1 MTPPNLHTIIRPE
14 ARDRFTGLIT
24 RGMTPDRVQ
33 GILNGA
39 FSGMLSAQFELFDLM
54 EDTWPRLKKN
64 LNEIKRAVVQA
75 EWRAESTAR
84 PQSPPSALA
93 ERKRDFLA
101 DALNAFHPSL
111 EDDENGFEAM
121 IYDLCDAV
129 GKGISV
135 QEIHWEARGPAVMP
149 RAARW
154 IPSHCYGYPPEGTA
168 LQLCPEGPLAP
179 FRPFPPDKFIVA
191 FFKTRTGH
199 PIGGATLRSLATM
212 WIGANFSYDWALNLA
227 QLFGLP
233 FRWVEYD
240 PAQKG
245 LLNSICSMLEKMG
258 SAGWGAFPAGTK
270 LELHEA
276 VQTAGNSPQAYLMSI
291 ADTACDIL
299 LLGQTLTTDSGHGGG
314 SLALGQ
320 VHEKIREDVLRYI
333 GHWAATALNYSF
345 VPALMRLNFGDNTDD
360 PYLICDLVE
369 VRDAKAMAER
379 DVLLLGRLGLAAPK
393 KWFYERH
400 GVPMPGPHDDVF
412 TASAPGSARDPR
424 AAAGDS
430 PDASA

>member
-1 MTPPNLHTIIRPE
+1 MHPPSPHLLTVVRPE
-14 ARDRFTGLIT
+14 ARDRFAGLLR
-24 RGMTPDRVQ
+24 RGITPDGVRS
-33 GILNGA
+33 ILDGA
-39 FSGMLSAQFELFDLM
+39 FAGTLIAQFELFDLM

-75 EWRAESTAR
+75 EWRAEAAAR
-84 PQSPPSALA
+84 PQSPPTALA

-101 DALNAFHPSL
+101 DAIAAFRPSV

-121 IYDLCDAV
+121 VYDLCDAV

-135 QEIHWEARGPAVMP
+135 QEILWEMRNGAVMP
-149 RAARW
+149 RATRW
-154 IPSHCYGYPPEGTA
+154 IPSTCFGYPLQGTA
-168 LQLCPEGPLAP
+168 LQVRPDGLSGEYQ
-179 FRPFPPDKFIVA
+179 PFPPDKFIVS

-199 PIGGATLRSLATM
+199 PVGTAMLRSLATM
-212 WIGANFSYDWALNLA
+212 WVGANFSYEWALNLA

-245 LLNSICSMLEKMG
+245 LLAQIGDMLANMG

-270 LELHEA
+270 LQLHEA
-276 VQTAGNSPQAYLMSI
+276 TQAAGASPQAYLMSL

-314 SLALGQ
+314 SRALGQ
-320 VHEKIREDVLRYI
+320 VHEKVREDVLRYI

-345 VPALMRLNFGDNTDD
+345 VPALMRLNFGDNVDD
-360 PYLICDLVE
+360 PYLVCDLVE

-379 DVLLLGRLGLAAPK
+379 DAILLGQLGLAAPK

-400 GVPMPGPHDDVF
+400 GIPMPGVEDEVF
-412 TASAPGSARDPR
+412 ESKKA
-424 AAAGDS
+424 
-430 PDASA
+430 

>member
-1 MTPPNLHTIIRPE
+1 MPSPNLLTIVRPE
-14 ARDRFTGLIT
+14 ARDRFTSLIH
-24 RGMTPDRVQ
+24 RGMTPQRVQ
-33 GILNGA
+33 SILDGA
-39 FSGMLSAQFELFDLM
+39 FAGMLAAQFELFDLM

-75 EWRAESTAR
+75 EWRAEATAR

-101 DALNAFHPSL
+101 DAIGAFRPSL
-111 EDDENGFEAM
+111 EEDENGFEAM

-129 GKGISV
+129 GKGLSV
-135 QEIHWEARGPAVMP
+135 QEIHWETRGGGGGVMP
-149 RAARW
+149 RATRW
-154 IPSHCYGYPPEGTA
+154 IPSRCYGYPPEGTA
-168 LQLCPEGPLAP
+168 LQLCPEGAPAP
-179 FRPFPPDKFIVA
+179 FQPFPPDKFIVA

-199 PIGGATLRSLATM
+199 PVGAGMLRSLATM

-245 LLNSICSMLEKMG
+245 LLKQICGMLENMG

-276 VQTAGNSPQAYLMSI
+276 VQSAGSSPQAYLMSL
-291 ADTACDIL
+291 ADTACDVL
-299 LLGQTLTTDSGHGGG
+299 LLGQTLTTDASHGGG

-333 GHWAATALNYSF
+333 GHWAATALNYSL
-345 VPALMRLNFGDNTDD
+345 VPSLMRLNFGDNEED
-360 PYLICDLVE
+360 PYLVCDLVE

-379 DVLLLGRLGLAAPK
+379 DVLLLGRLGLSAPK

-400 GVPMPGPHDDVF
+400 GIPLPGPHDDTF
-412 TASAPGSARDPR
+412 AAPPS
-424 AAAGDS
+424 
-430 PDASA
+430 